1 MQGTSPPRRAG
12 RLGVLALLGI
22 FGHAFFV
29 VVVTLLPFF
38 NPGYSSAD
46 DAISGLLLGPYG
58 FVLSG
63 AFFAAGIGSLA
74 LAVGI
79 YRTTRGVRGALSG
92 CVLIGL
98 WALGVA
104 LAGVVLVDAQGN
116 PTESATI
123 LHLTGAGLAFFSAP
137 AGILVLS
144 RVFARDAQWSSF
156 YPLSLALGFAA
167 VVALIDMTTI
177 LIGLSNLV
185 ETLGPGA
192 RRSVEGV
199 GIIQRVFV
207 VTVILWMALAATRL
221 RSIAKDKADRFLTLG
236 R

>member
-1 MQGTSPPRRAG
+1 M
-12 RLGVLALLGI
+12 GVLALLGI
-22 FGHAFFV
+22 FGQAFFV
-29 VVVTLLPFF
+29 VVVALLPFF

-79 YRTTRGVRGALSG
+79 HRTTRGMRGALSG

-123 LHLTGAGLAFFSAP
+123 LHLTGAGLAFSSAP
-137 AGILVLS
+137 TGMLVLS

-207 VTVILWMALAATRL
+207 VTVILWMALAASQL
-221 RSIAKDKADRFLTLG
+221 RFIAKDKANRFLTLG